1 MTKRILAGLLSVM
14 MLMSLMTFTAL
25 AEDVEFVIDDRLPE
39 LTYTITDLVSEGYV
53 NDDPEFGLK
62 YNLTTD
68 SVITFDFPLDWISV
82 WDMDFQRYVFS
93 PGFYDMADYV
103 ESFEVS
109 VNGNQ
114 NTRIDNINA
123 DMLEK
128 GESEIN
134 YFASGTKVKFNW
146 QGYYSVYASVGFESA
161 EERIEFYTKY
171 ADVVGNLLEK
181 DGHVTFSFDVFVEMG
196 EGEVSDEG
204 FGDFT
209 GGEGDFAPEYSA
221 EDVYNTDL
229 VTIDGIKDI
238 YHQSWYSIGQEEEYI
253 TYCTTP
259 LVITAKTALDDF
271 AVYPMYY
278 INEGQLWDEKEP
290 IYPDGKKAQD
300 YDWYESHKKY
310 EAEHP
315 DADLVEYIYADAGEK
330 YTITKPG
337 IYHLY
342 ATIYDE
348 AGNYE
353 NDIRTSVTLKVTNLN
368 AKYTDSKVLVDG
380 EEYKFE
386 AYNIE
391 DNNYFKLRDIAMM
404 LNKNDN
410 FNQYINVI
418 WDAEKEVV
426 NIKRGE
432 KYQAVG
438 GEFAEGDGMSK
449 VAEYGA
455 TELYID
461 GYPTPVRAYL
471 INGNNYFKLRELA
484 QVFGTFEVGWDEA
497 ANSVIIDT
505 LSVLNQ

>member
-1 MTKRILAGLLSVM
+1 
-14 MLMSLMTFTAL
+14 MS
-25 AEDVEFVIDDRLPE
+25 
-39 LTYTITDLVSEGYV
+39 Y
-53 NDDPEFGLK
+53 
-62 YNLTTD
+62 
-68 SVITFDFPLDWISV
+68 
-82 WDMDFQRYVFS
+82 
-93 PGFYDMADYV
+93 
-103 ESFEVS
+103 
-109 VNGNQ
+109 
-114 NTRIDNINA
+114 IN
-123 DMLEK
+123 
-128 GESEIN
+128 
-134 YFASGTKVKFNW
+134 
-146 QGYYSVYASVGFESA
+146 
-161 EERIEFYTKY
+161 
-171 ADVVGNLLEK
+171 
-181 DGHVTFSFDVFVEMG
+181 
-196 EGEVSDEG
+196 
-204 FGDFT
+204 
-209 GGEGDFAPEYSA
+209 
-221 EDVYNTDL
+221 
-229 VTIDGIKDI
+229 
-238 YHQSWYSIGQEEEYI
+238 
-253 TYCTTP
+253 
-259 LVITAKTALDDF
+259 ITAKTALDDF
-271 AVYPMYY
+271 SVYPMYY

-300 YDWYESHKKY
+300 YDWYESHQKIQ
-310 EAEHP
+310 AEKP
-315 DADLVEYIYADAGEK
+315 DADLVEYVYADAGEK

-353 NDIRTSVTLKVTNLN
+353 NDIRTSVTLKVTDLN

-404 LNKNDN
+404 LNKNN
-410 FNQYINVI
+410 IQHQFTNVT

-461 GYPTPVRAYL
+461 GYPTPVRAYM

-484 QVFGTFEVGWDEA
+484 QLFGTFEVGWDEA
-497 ANSVIIDT
+497 ANCVIIDT
-505 LSVLNQ
+505 LSPIQ

>member
-1 MTKRILAGLLSVM
+1 MTKRILSVVLTVVM
-14 MLMSLMTFTAL
+14 VMSLMTFTVS
-25 AEDVEFVIDDRLPE
+25 AEDIEYMVDERLPE
-39 LTYTITDLVSEGYV
+39 LTYTITNVTQSGYIED
-53 NDDPEFGLK
+53 NPEYGMEVTI
-62 YNLTTD
+62 TTD
-68 SVITFDFPLDWISV
+68 SVITFDFPLDWLDVWYAEKEESV
-82 WDMDFQRYVFS
+82 FLPDFHGEKDAANSY
-93 PGFYDMADYV
+93 
-103 ESFEVS
+103 EVT
-109 VNGNQ
+109 VDCKKNV
-114 NTRIDNINA
+114 RIDNVNVDELTKGNDEISYYEAGTTIKFNSPGCYSIIGDVGFNNA
-123 DMLEK
+123 D
-128 GESEIN
+128 
-134 YFASGTKVKFNW
+134 
-146 QGYYSVYASVGFESA
+146 
-161 EERIEFYTKY
+161 ERIAFYSGMSDEVYNMTSKSGHIAFEFIVY
-171 ADVVGNLLEK
+171 
-181 DGHVTFSFDVFVEMG
+181 VEMG
-196 EGEVSDEG
+196 EGALSDDG

-209 GGEGDFAPEYSA
+209 DGEAEFAPQISDENAYDKS
-221 EDVYNTDL
+221 L
-229 VTIDGIKDI
+229 VSIEGIKDI
-238 YHQSWYSIGQEEEYI
+238 YHISEYNVGQEEYVA
-253 TYCTTP
+253 YCTAP
-259 LVITAKTALDDF
+259 LTITANTNLDDF
-271 AVYPMYY
+271 ALYPMYY
-278 INEGQLWDEKEP
+278 INEGQLWDEKLP
-290 IYPDGKKAQD
+290 LCPDGKTLQD
-300 YDWYESHKKY
+300 YDWYESHQ
-310 EAEHP
+310 E
-315 DADLVEYIYADAGEK
+315 IYAKEPDIDLAEYVYANAGEK

-337 IYHLY
+337 FYQLY

-353 NDIRTSVTLKVTNLN
+353 NDIRTQIVLKITDLN

-410 FNQYINVI
+410 MNQYINVL

-449 VAEYGA
+449 IAEYGA

-461 GYPTPVRAYL
+461 GYPTPVRAYM
-471 INGNNYFKLRELA
+471 INGNNYFKLRDLA

>member
-1 MTKRILAGLLSVM
+1 MTKRFLASLLAVM
-14 MLMSLMTFTAL
+14 MLMSLMTFTVSASDI
-25 AEDVEFVIDDRLPE
+25 EYMVDEKLPE
-39 LTYTITDLVSEGYV
+39 LTYTITGVTESGYI
-53 NDDPEFGLK
+53 DDNPEFGMEVFI
-62 YNLTTD
+62 TTD
-68 SVITFDFPLDWISV
+68 SVITFNFPLDWLDIWYAEKEESV
-82 WDMDFQRYVFS
+82 FLPAFAGEKDAASSY
-93 PGFYDMADYV
+93 
-103 ESFEVS
+103 EVT
-109 VNGNQ
+109 VDCKENV
-114 NTRIDNINA
+114 RIDNNNV
-123 DMLEK
+123 DELTK
-128 GESEIN
+128 GNQEIGF
-134 YFASGTKVKFNW
+134 YEAGTKVKFNSP
-146 QGYYSVYASVGFESA
+146 GCYSINGDVGFNNA
-161 EERIEFYTKY
+161 DERIAFYSGMSDEVYNMTSKSGHI
-171 ADVVGNLLEK
+171 AFDFVVI
-181 DGHVTFSFDVFVEMG
+181 VEMG
-196 EGEVSDEG
+196 EGGLSDEG

-209 GGEGDFAPEYSA
+209 DGEAEFAPQISHDDAYDKS
-221 EDVYNTDL
+221 L
-229 VTIDGIKDI
+229 VSIEGIKDI
-238 YHQSWYSIGQEEEYI
+238 YHRSWYSIGQEEDYI
-253 TYCTTP
+253 AYCTTP
-259 LVITAKTALDDF
+259 LTITAKTALDDF
-271 AVYPMYY
+271 SVYPMYY

-300 YDWYESHKKY
+300 YDWYESHQKIQ
-310 EAEHP
+310 AEKP
-315 DADLVEYIYADAGEK
+315 DADLVEYVYADAGEK

-353 NDIRTSVTLKVTNLN
+353 NDIRTSVTLKVTDLN

-404 LNKNDN
+404 LNKNN
-410 FNQYINVI
+410 IQHQFTNVT

-461 GYPTPVRAYL
+461 GYPTPVRAYM

-484 QVFGTFEVGWDEA
+484 QLFGTFEVGWDEA
-497 ANSVIIDT
+497 ANCVIIDT
-505 LSVLNQ
+505 LSPIQ